1 MQQEQALSSS
11 LWLQKQRSGGLPER
25 NTENQVERPY
35 TQIGQPAERKGTQ
48 PNKWAVLAI
57 LAIGI
62 FMATLDSSIVNIS
75 LPTIARY
82 FNVPLNGEI
91 EWVIIAYLVVI
102 AGVLLTIGRL
112 ADMTG
117 RKILWIAGLIIFT
130 LGSAICG
137 ASPTLLVLIAARA
150 FQGLGGA
157 LIMSVSP
164 AMLTSAFPP
173 EERGR
178 ALGMNA
184 VFVAL
189 GTSVGPT
196 LGGFI
201 TANFSWR
208 WIFYVNVPLG
218 IIGVI
223 ATLLVLKE
231 KQARTRGH
239 FDPAGALLLAVGL
252 VALTLGLSF
261 GQEWGW
267 GSPLLIATIAISVIA
282 VTLLVV
288 AEQRL
293 ADPIID
299 FSLLRNRVFVSANIS
314 LIMAFLAL
322 FAVSFMLPF
331 YLEELRGFSV
341 IDAGLLL
348 TPLPLTIALIA
359 PFSGALADKIGTRW
373 LAASGMAIACVG
385 LVLLSQLNAHSSIF
399 DIVWRL
405 AVTGIGQAIFQSPNN
420 SALMGA
426 APRNRQ
432 GVASGFLATGRVVGQ
447 SISVALAGAIFTS
460 LGGAV
465 AGAILVQSTRRMP
478 LEKVVSLQN
487 TFTSAFHATFIAC
500 AVIAAVGIF
509 TSLVRGNEKV
519 QIRRVTE
526 AEAS

>member
-1 MQQEQALSSS
+1 MQQEKTQAILSAGTDGRISV
-11 LWLQKQRSGGLPER
+11 PA
-25 NTENQVERPY
+25 NTPRPP
-35 TQIGQPAERKGTQ
+35 G
-48 PNKWAVLAI
+48 KWAVLAI

-62 FMATLDSSIVNIS
+62 FMATLDTSIVNIS
-75 LPTIARY
+75 LPTIAQY
-82 FNVPLNGEI
+82 FKVPLNGAI

-112 ADMTG
+112 ADMVG
-117 RKILWIAGLIIFT
+117 RKLLWVSGLIVFT

-137 ASPTLLVLIAARA
+137 ASPALLVLIIARA

-164 AMLTSAFPP
+164 AILTGAFPP

-178 ALGMNA
+178 ALGLNA

-196 LGGFI
+196 LGGII

-223 ATLLVLKE
+223 ATLLVLRE
-231 KQARTRGH
+231 RQARTRGR

-267 GSPLLIATIAISVIA
+267 GSPLLISTLVISVIA
-282 VTLLVV
+282 FILLVV
-288 AEQRL
+288 VERRL

-299 FSLLRNRVFVSANIS
+299 FSLLRNRVFVSANVS
-314 LIMAFLAL
+314 LIMSFLAL

-331 YLEELRGFSV
+331 YLEELRKFSV
-341 IDAGLLL
+341 IEAGLLL
-348 TPLPLTIALIA
+348 TPLPLAIAVIA

-373 LAASGMAIACVG
+373 LAASGMLVACIG
-385 LVLLSQLNAHSSIF
+385 LVLISQLNAQSSIW

-405 AVTGIGQAIFQSPNN
+405 VVTGVGQALFQSPNN
-420 SALMGA
+420 SALMGS

-447 SISVALAGAIFTS
+447 SVSVALAGAIFTS

-465 AGAILVQSTRRMP
+465 AGALLIQSQASSRAVVA
-478 LEKVVSLQN
+478 LEN
-487 TFTSAFHATFIAC
+487 TFTDAFHVTFIVC
-500 AVIAAVGIF
+500 ASIAALGIL
-509 TSLVRGNEKV
+509 TSLVRGKEQRSSRPEVV
-519 QIRRVTE
+519 QA
-526 AEAS
+526 AE

>member
-1 MQQEQALSSS
+1 MGWIMRQEKTQ
-11 LWLQKQRSGGLPER
+11 
-25 NTENQVERPY
+25 TEAIGNSMVERLKE
-35 TQIGQPAERKGTQ
+35 TPAGRETSGPENEKRL
-48 PNKWAVLAI
+48 PSKWSVLAI

-75 LPTIARY
+75 LPTIATY
-82 FNVPLNGEI
+82 FQVPLNGAV

-112 ADMTG
+112 ADMVG
-117 RKILWIAGLIIFT
+117 RKILWSAGLIIFT

-137 ASPTLLVLIAARA
+137 ASPALLVLVIARA

-164 AMLTSAFPP
+164 AMLTSAFPA

-196 LGGFI
+196 LGGLI

-218 IIGVI
+218 IIGVT
-223 ATLLVLKE
+223 ASLLVLKE
-231 KQARTRGH
+231 RQIRTRGH

-267 GSPLLIATIAISVIA
+267 NSWRLISAMVISA
-282 VTLLVV
+282 LAFALLVII
-288 AEQRL
+288 ELRL
-293 ADPIID
+293 DDPIID

-314 LIMAFLAL
+314 LIMSFLAL

-331 YLEELRGFSV
+331 YLEELRNFSV
-341 IDAGLLL
+341 IEAGLLL
-348 TPLPLTIALIA
+348 SPLPLTLALIA

-373 LAASGMAIACVG
+373 LAASGLAIACVG
-385 LVLLSQLNAHSSIF
+385 LVFISQLNAQSSIG
-399 DIVWRL
+399 DIIWRL
-405 AVTGIGQAIFQSPNN
+405 VFTGVGQAMFQSPNN
-420 SALMGA
+420 SALMGS
-426 APRNRQ
+426 APRSRQ
-432 GVASGFLATGRVVGQ
+432 GVAAGFLATGRVMGQ
-447 SISVALAGAIFTS
+447 SVSVALAGAIFTS
-460 LGGAV
+460 LGGAI
-465 AGAILVQSTRRMP
+465 AGALLARGLHVPPGALIPLQST
-478 LEKVVSLQN
+478 
-487 TFTSAFHATFIAC
+487 FTTAFHAAFIVC
-500 AVIAAVGIF
+500 AIIAAVGVF
-509 TSLVRGNEKV
+509 TSLVRGKEEVSRQVKAV
-519 QIRRVTE
+519 HT
-526 AEAS
+526 AK